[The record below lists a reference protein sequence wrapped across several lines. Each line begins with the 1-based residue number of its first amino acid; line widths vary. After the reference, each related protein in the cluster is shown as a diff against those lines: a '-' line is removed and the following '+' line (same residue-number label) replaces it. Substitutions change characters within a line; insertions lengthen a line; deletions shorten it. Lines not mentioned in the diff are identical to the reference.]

1 MKNYYLLAVVLLSS
15 FSVLSQDYR
24 QMILEGTHSV
34 QDVKAV
40 ADAHFAQIGV
50 ERGNGYKPYKR
61 WEYQAF
67 RNMDENGMLPSP
79 ESYFNELQNYNRYLN
94 ESFGVA
100 RTTVGFWEELGPES
114 WNATSSWS
122 PGVGRITSV
131 SVESAN
137 PNHII
142 AGADSGGV
150 WRSMDGGANWTVL
163 TDNLSNLNV
172 SSLTIHPTINT
183 TYYWGSTNGVIF
195 ISIDSGA
202 TWDILSDTGNGVVN
216 KIIINALNPDKM
228 YCSVQGGGLYKSDD
242 AGVSWSKILP
252 VVPTGYDVEFKPDGT
267 YSTIYASGVD
277 FFVSTNSGAT
287 WTGISGFS
295 SGPKMI
301 GVSQDNPDIVYVLE
315 ASGSAFGDLYRS
327 GSSGSV
333 FGKLPHDG
341 RNYFGYSSDSQ
352 DPDDVG
358 RGQAPRD
365 MDIAVNPLDAFD
377 VHIAGVNSWR
387 STDGGLNFNITSQ
400 WTLGGSSGQN
410 IGYCHADIDLLEF
423 VGNPSEGYKM
433 YVGSDGGL
441 FVADDPT
448 TVNND
453 YYRDLTN
460 GMGIRQFYKI
470 GVSQTNPVIVTG
482 GSQDNGSS
490 VMDVNGNW
498 TDWLGADGMEG
509 FVDKNN
515 SNVLYGTSQL
525 GVLYKSLNG
534 GASISN
540 LGSPD
545 GKSGNWVTPFEQDPT
560 LSNVI
565 YTGYDQVYRS
575 VNGGQSWASVSQ
587 NFGANLNHLKIA
599 PSASQFQFAARGST
613 LYRNAFV
620 GTVGNWSTLG
630 GFSGSIN
637 AIAIHPTNPNKV
649 AIATT
654 GSQKVY
660 VSSNGGN
667 TWTSY
672 RLNLP
677 NFNAQALAWQG
688 NSDNGLY
695 VGMNYGVYYI
705 DDTFTEWQPFSN
717 GLPNVIISELEV
729 NNADGK
735 LYAGT
740 YGRGL
745 WSSALFDATL
755 TVDDINLES
764 LQVYPNPA
772 NDNVFI
778 KWDKTEQVSIRVFDA
793 LGKLMLFN
801 KNVNISKPVALDVS
815 NYEQGIY
822 FIKISNR
829 EGFITKKLMIN

>member
-1 MKNYYLLAVVLLSS
+1 M
-15 FSVLSQDYR
+15 
-24 QMILEGTHSV
+24 
-34 QDVKAV
+34 
-40 ADAHFAQIGV
+40 
-50 ERGNGYKPYKR
+50 
-61 WEYQAF
+61 
-67 RNMDENGMLPSP
+67 
-79 ESYFNELQNYNRYLN
+79 
-94 ESFGVA
+94 
-100 RTTVGFWEELGPES
+100 
-114 WNATSSWS
+114 
-122 PGVGRITSV
+122 
-131 SVESAN
+131 
-137 PNHII
+137 
-142 AGADSGGV
+142 
-150 WRSMDGGANWTVL
+150 
-163 TDNLSNLNV
+163 
-172 SSLTIHPTINT
+172 
-183 TYYWGSTNGVIF
+183 
-195 ISIDSGA
+195 
-202 TWDILSDTGNGVVN
+202 
-216 KIIINALNPDKM
+216 
-228 YCSVQGGGLYKSDD
+228 
-242 AGVSWSKILP
+242 
-252 VVPTGYDVEFKPDGT
+252 
-267 YSTIYASGVD
+267 
-277 FFVSTNSGAT
+277 
-287 WTGISGFS
+287 
-295 SGPKMI
+295 
-301 GVSQDNPDIVYVLE
+301 
-315 ASGSAFGDLYRS
+315 
-327 GSSGSV
+327 
-333 FGKLPHDG
+333 
-341 RNYFGYSSDSQ
+341 
-352 DPDDVG
+352 
-358 RGQAPRD
+358 
-365 MDIAVNPLDAFD
+365 
-377 VHIAGVNSWR
+377 
-387 STDGGLNFNITSQ
+387 
-400 WTLGGSSGQN
+400 
-410 IGYCHADIDLLEF
+410 
-423 VGNPSEGYKM
+423 
-433 YVGSDGGL
+433 
-441 FVADDPT
+441 ADDPT

-470 GVSQTNPVIVTG
+470 GVSQTNPVVVTG

-490 VMDVNGNW
+490 VMGVNGNW

-515 SNVLYGTSQL
+515 SNILYGTSQR
-525 GVLYKSLNG
+525 GNLYKSLNG

-545 GKSGNWVTPFEQDPT
+545 GKTGNWVTPFEQDPI
-560 LSNVI
+560 LPNVI
-565 YTGYDQVYRS
+565 YSGYDQVYRS

-599 PSASQFQFAARGST
+599 PSVSEFQFAARGST

-620 GTVGNWSTLG
+620 GTVSNWSTLS

-755 TVDDINLES
+755 TVDDVSLES

-772 NDNVFI
+772 SDNVFI
-778 KWDKTEQVSIRVFDA
+778 KWDKKEQVSIRVFDA

-801 KNVNISKPVALDVS
+801 KNVNISKSVALDVS
-815 NYEQGIY
+815 NYKQGIY